1 MMDKYPVSHNE
12 IANAINLLVD
22 GDTLI
27 IYVDKHFLE
36 GIQSMSEITYLTQ
49 EGKEELE
56 RELEKLIKE
65 RLPALAAKLK
75 EAVAEGDLKENA
87 DYHDTREQKSFAEGR
102 VQYLEN
108 ILRDAVVISND
119 GSSDEI
125 RIGAEVTIREDSAD
139 QDEVYMIVGA
149 AESNPREGK
158 ISHESPIGKALLG
171 RKKGDKVKINVPSGE
186 TLIFKIKKIT

>member
-1 MMDKYPVSHNE
+1 MAEP
-12 IANAINLLVD
+12 
-22 GDTLI
+22 
-27 IYVDKHFLE
+27 
-36 GIQSMSEITYLTQ
+36 TYLTQ

-56 RELEKLIKE
+56 RELEQLVKV

-108 ILRDAVVISND
+108 ILRSAVVISNE
-119 GSSDEI
+119 GGSDEV
-125 RIGAEVTIREDSAD
+125 RIGSEVTIREEGAD
-139 QDEVYMIVGA
+139 EDETYLIVGA

-158 ISHESPIGKALLG
+158 ISHESAIGKALLG
-171 RKKGDKVKINVPSGE
+171 HKKGEKVKAVVPSGE
-186 TLIFKIKKIT
+186 TLTFKIKKIK